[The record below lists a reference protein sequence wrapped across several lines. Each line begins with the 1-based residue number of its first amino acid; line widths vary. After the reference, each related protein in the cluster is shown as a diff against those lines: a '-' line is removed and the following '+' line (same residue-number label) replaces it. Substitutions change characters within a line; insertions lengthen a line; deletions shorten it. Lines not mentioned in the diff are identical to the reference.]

1 MAITRLTDEELLA
14 LLNDIESDRCERKAN
29 FTGDVPRK
37 ARQAACAFA
46 NDLPDHKQP
55 GVLFIGAK
63 DDGEPGGLQVT
74 EQLLQSL
81 ANMKTDGKIL
91 PMPALSVD
99 KRTLKGG
106 DMAVVTVMPSDM
118 PPVKF
123 DGRIWIRTGPRR
135 GIVNAQEERMLIEK
149 RRFGNLPFDMQPMP
163 VAKLDD
169 LSRPAFEHDYLPQ
182 AFADDVLL
190 GNDRSYEE
198 RLASCRMI
206 VSPKD
211 TTPTIVGLLAVG
223 KSPQDFLPGAYIQ
236 FLRIAGTELAD
247 PVIDSEDIRGGIVD
261 MLRLA
266 EEKLKAHNRMAV
278 DVTSQPTHR
287 ISAPYPH
294 AALQQL
300 LYNAVLHRTYEDTNA
315 PVRVYWFD
323 DRIEI
328 FSPGGPY
335 GNVTKE
341 NFGQRGVTD
350 YRNPNIRDVLKTFGF
365 VQAFGRGIAIAE
377 QGMKNNGNPPVKFC
391 VNQTAVLCTLMVES

>member
-1 MAITRLTDEELLA
+1 
-14 LLNDIESDRCERKAN
+14 
-29 FTGDVPRK
+29 
-37 ARQAACAFA
+37 
-46 NDLPDHKQP
+46 
-55 GVLFIGAK
+55 
-63 DDGEPGGLQVT
+63 
-74 EQLLQSL
+74 
-81 ANMKTDGKIL
+81 
-91 PMPALSVD
+91 
-99 KRTLKGG
+99 
-106 DMAVVTVMPSDM
+106 MAVVTVMPSDM

-135 GIVNAQEERMLIEK
+135 SLVNAQEERMLIEK

-163 VAKLDD
+163 VAQLDD

-236 FLRIAGTELAD
+236 FLRIAGKELAD
-247 PVIDSEDIRGGIVD
+247 PVIDSEDIRGGIVA

-294 AALQQL
+294 AALLQL
-300 LYNAVLHRTYEDTNA
+300 LYNAVLHRTYEGT
-315 PVRVYWFD
+315 
-323 DRIEI
+323 
-328 FSPGGPY
+328 
-335 GNVTKE
+335 
-341 NFGQRGVTD
+341 QRTGAGVL
-350 YRNPNIRDVLKTFGF
+350 V
-365 VQAFGRGIAIAE
+365 
-377 QGMKNNGNPPVKFC
+377 
-391 VNQTAVLCTLMVES
+391 